1 MFSFFLLANAQCW
14 SMLGEELSK
23 KEDRRFCSAVH
34 LVVQDELYSPQVNR
48 FKPKIK
54 VKALT
59 QHL

>member
-1 MFSFFLLANAQCW
+1 
-14 SMLGEELSK
+14 MLGEELAK

-48 FKPKIK
+48 LKPKIK

-59 QHL
+59 QHWQNQQNLGEEIQLL